1 MAAALLLAAATTV
14 LSGCALFEA
23 PEWARRD
30 DGSPRRGWRAE
41 ELPIDS
47 QRFVLAPGVDVVGEV
62 QVIRAR
68 HEDTFVDIARA
79 YDLGFDELEQAN
91 PDVDPWLP
99 GAGTR
104 IILPTQFVLPDGP
117 RTGIVL
123 NIGVKRLFYFPV
135 PAPGE
140 PAVVVTHPVGIGR
153 EGWGTP
159 VGLTRISSKVK
170 DPVWVV
176 PASIRK
182 EHAEAGDPL
191 PARVPAGPDN
201 PLGHRALRLALPSYL
216 IHGTNRPAGIG
227 MRVSH
232 GCIQLYPEDIETL
245 FDQVAVG
252 TPVRIVNQPQKLGW
266 LRGNLYLEAHPPLE
280 DDGRDWDTAIAQD
293 LAQKLRARPPGNGLK
308 VDDLLIASTK
318 AEGRGFPVPVLAPG
332 ADAASVAARARAVRN
347 IVVHDTATPATGA
360 GSP

>member
-1 MAAALLLAAATTV
+1 
-14 LSGCALFEA
+14 
-23 PEWARRD
+23 
-30 DGSPRRGWRAE
+30 
-41 ELPIDS
+41 
-47 QRFVLAPGVDVVGEV
+47 
-62 QVIRAR
+62 
-68 HEDTFVDIARA
+68 
-79 YDLGFDELEQAN
+79 
-91 PDVDPWLP
+91 
-99 GAGTR
+99 
-104 IILPTQFVLPDGP
+104 
-117 RTGIVL
+117 
-123 NIGVKRLFYFPV
+123 
-135 PAPGE
+135 
-140 PAVVVTHPVGIGR
+140 
-153 EGWGTP
+153 
-159 VGLTRISSKVK
+159 
-170 DPVWVV
+170 V